1 MRRTAMVIALMLA
14 AGCGTADPP
23 YRPQEAAQPAPARS
37 AASAEPET
45 DPPESAPASSPASS
59 PAAVPT
65 GTRTVEVGEDM
76 RVRVEWPARPDPLVK
91 TMVDFYLGVRRAIA
105 EGASGYG
112 HNLEYEAEAA
122 ISDWIRAFTDQG
134 ETIRGTARLY
144 NLRVGAVYGKGAQ
157 IDACID
163 ETDVKVVSAAT
174 GKPIPNQPRWMR
186 SPYPQSVLAHRGDDG
201 VWRIRSRVRGE
212 ERCTR

>member
-1 MRRTAMVIALMLA
+1 MRRTAMVIALLLA

-45 DPPESAPASSPASS
+45 DPPESAPAPS

-65 GTRTVEVGEDM
+65 GTQTVEVGEAM
-76 RVRVEWPARPDPLVK
+76 WVRVEWPARPDPLVK
-91 TMVDFYLGVRRAIA
+91 TMVDYYLGVRRAIA

-112 HNLEYEAEAA
+112 HNLEYEAEVS
-122 ISDWIRAFTDQG
+122 ISDWIRAFTDEG

-144 NLRVGAVYGKGAQ
+144 NLRVAAVYGKGAQ
-157 IDACID
+157 INACID
-163 ETDVKVVSAAT
+163 ERDVKVVSADT

-201 VWRIRSRVRGE
+201 VWRIRSRARVE